1 MNKITEKDI
10 QTIDCVNLFV
20 GIIIILAAIFTFWN
34 GAVKTFMFPVIFVL
48 GSFMNCMWGVKK
60 AGVNKPVAIG
70 CFGIGA
76 MLFVVAALQA
86 I

>member
-48 GSFMNCMWGVKK
+48 GSFMNCMWGIKQSARKK
-60 AGVNKPVAIG
+60 TAAVVL
-70 CFGIGA
+70 FGIGII
-76 MLFVVAALQA
+76 LFGISVFIVL
-86 I
+86 

>member
-10 QTIDCVNLFV
+10 QTIDCVNLGV
-20 GIIIILAAIFTFWN
+20 GIIVILAAVFTFWN

-60 AGVNKPVAIG
+60 AGVSKPVAVG
-70 CFGIGA
+70 CFA
-76 MLFVVAALQA
+76 VAAFLFVMAVLQA

>member
-10 QTIDCVNLFV
+10 QTIDCVNIGV

-34 GAVKTFMFPVIFVL
+34 GTVKIFMFPVIFGL

-60 AGVNKPVAIG
+60 AGTSKPVAIG
-70 CFGIGA
+70 CFGVA
-76 MLFVVAALQA
+76 AFLFVMAALQA